1 MVDIF
6 LGKIGKEFFVE
17 RLSLKNFYYDPN
29 LNLLRPFFTLIEN
42 KKIPSAKK
50 TPNRRQ
56 DIKKVGDFS
65 PTFLG

>member
-6 LGKIGKEFFVE
+6 LGKIGNVVLIKNHLEE
-17 RLSLKNFYYDPN
+17 NFYYDPN

-56 DIKKVGDFS
+56 DIKKKLAISRQLF
-65 PTFLG
+65 